1 MELAIL
7 DWIQQ
12 FMKSPIMDMIMVFVS
27 TLGDKGYIYYVILA
41 LLLINKKT
49 RKVGIV
55 MGIAMILNFVIC
67 NLGLKPLVARTRPYD
82 INTVV
87 EILVHK
93 PSSYSFPSGH
103 SAQAFCVASALL
115 FTKFK
120 YAKPMFI
127 FACVVG
133 FSRLYLYVH
142 FLSDVLG
149 GAAVGMLCGYL
160 AYHIFIYMQSKKEA

>member
-7 DWIQQ
+7 DWIQNTL
-12 FMKSPIMDMIMVFVS
+12 KSPIMDGIMVFVS

-41 LLLINKKT
+41 ILLINKKT

-55 MGIAMILNFVIC
+55 MGIAMILNYLIS
-67 NLGLKPLVARTRPYD
+67 NLGLKPFIARTRPYD
-82 INTVV
+82 INTAV

-103 SAQAFCVASALL
+103 SAQAFCVASAFL
-115 FTKFK
+115 FMNFK
-120 YAKPMFI
+120 YAKPMLI
-127 FACVVG
+127 FACVIA

-142 FLSDVLG
+142 FPSDVIG
-149 GAAVGMLCGYL
+149 GALIGLLCGYL
-160 AYHIFIYMQSKKEA
+160 AYQIFNRIVKKEA

>member
-1 MELAIL
+1 MELAVL

-12 FMKSPIMDMIMVFVS
+12 FMKSPVMDMIMVFVS
-27 TLGDKGYIYYVILA
+27 TLGDKGYIYYVILI

-49 RKVGIV
+49 RKFGIV
-55 MGIAMILNFVIC
+55 MGIAMILNYLIS

-82 INTVV
+82 INTAV

-103 SAQAFCVASALL
+103 SAQAFCVASAFL
-115 FTKFK
+115 FMNFK
-120 YAKPMFI
+120 YAKPMLI
-127 FACVVG
+127 FAFVIA

-142 FLSDVLG
+142 FPTDVIA
-149 GAAVGMLCGYL
+149 GAVIGMLCGYL
-160 AYHIFIYMQSKKEA
+160 AYRIFNFIQRKKEA